1 MKTKI
6 TKQFQDFFKIFF
18 KIKLIFLPTMVQ
30 TWIVLLLFQSEE
42 KFREIEF

>member
-6 TKQFQDFFKIFF
+6 TKQFQDFLKKIF

-30 TWIVLLLFQSEE
+30 TWIELLLFQLEE

>member
-6 TKQFQDFFKIFF
+6 TKQFQDFFKKIF

-30 TWIVLLLFQSEE
+30 TWIELLLFQLEE